1 MKTNEKMKKISCVL
15 VGILF
20 CISGYAQMTVLS
32 NGNVGVGVANPLSK
46 FAVNDSGN
54 VKHSLW
60 VRNTSLIN
68 DGVAIRSY
76 INTPAP
82 NTSNNRYTSV
92 LGTITCGNGWSLG
105 LVGMSTNSTPQ
116 STGRSYGVMG
126 EARNATPGYNY
137 GVYGLLNG
145 SNNGAAIY
153 GASIGNT
160 DEDTEGNFAGYFK
173 GRVYMSDK
181 LSIGNKNSQ
190 YSVDVSG
197 SVRAYAFL
205 TSSDSCLKENVKD
218 IDQNQI
224 STLMKI
230 RGVSYDLKK
239 TKKGVQN
246 SQKSYSGDSIET
258 TQITSENENE
268 VFSRKHTGFLAQE
281 VQQVYPELVYKDE
294 KGLLSVDYIGFI
306 PMIVEALKKQEATI
320 SSQARC
326 IDSLIVALG
335 KSGGSV
341 KNTNGFTSLLYDNV
355 PNPFSTTT
363 KIPFYIDD
371 NAKTALIRIYNNQGL
386 MVKSIAIDSR
396 GDGYI
401 SIEKSDLNVGVYS
414 YTLFVDGLVVDS
426 KRMVSSN

>member
-1 MKTNEKMKKISCVL
+1 MKTNEQMKKISCVL

-46 FAVNDSGN
+46 FAIQDTGN
-54 VKHSLW
+54 
-60 VRNTSLIN
+60 
-68 DGVAIRSY
+68 A
-76 INTPAP
+76 
-82 NTSNNRYTSV
+82 
-92 LGTITCGNGWSLG
+92 TITLW
-105 LVGMSTNSTPQ
+105 
-116 STGRSYGVMG
+116 
-126 EARNATPGYNY
+126 ARNATPSGGIAIRAYSPSNMGILSSATCGTTYQTKGLCGVSQNATPQSYGCAY
-137 GVYGLLNG
+137 GVYGTA
-145 SNNGAAIY
+145 NNAASGRNYGVFGRISGQTYGAAIY
-153 GASIGNT
+153 GVARGINSDGIIL
-160 DEDTEGNFAGYFK
+160 EDDYAGYFEGK
-173 GRVYMSDK
+173 VNIS
-181 LSIGNKNSQ
+181 KNLTVNYVSSG

-197 SVRAYAFL
+197 SVRAVAFL

-258 TQITSENENE
+258 TEMNTENENE

-294 KGLLSVDYIGFI
+294 KGMLSVDYVGFI

-320 SSQARC
+320 SSQAKC
-326 IDSLIVALG
+326 IDSLIVALS

-341 KNTNGFTSLLYDNV
+341 KSTNSFTSLLYDNV
-355 PNPFSTTT
+355 PNPFSTST

-386 MVKSIAIDSR
+386 MVKSIVIDSR
-396 GDGYI
+396 GDGSI

-426 KRMVSSN
+426 KRMILTN

>member
-1 MKTNEKMKKISCVL
+1 MKTNEQMKKISCVL

-20 CISGYAQMTVLS
+20 CISGYAQMAVLS

-46 FAVNDSGN
+46 FAIQDTGN
-54 VKHSLW
+54 ATITLW
-60 VRNTSLIN
+60 ARNTTPSGGI
-68 DGVAIRSY
+68 AIRAYS
-76 INTPAP
+76 P
-82 NTSNNRYTSV
+82 SNM
-92 LGTITCGNGWSLG
+92 GTLSTVTCGTTYQSMGIC
-105 LVGMSTNSTPQ
+105 GMSQNATPQ
-116 STGRSYGVMG
+116 SYGL
-126 EARNATPGYNY
+126 AY
-137 GVYGLLNG
+137 GVYGLAKHGASGRNYG
-145 SNNGAAIY
+145 VFGKIVDSDGAAIY
-153 GASIGNT
+153 GSVYSDGIN
-160 DEDTEGNFAGYFK
+160 TEGKYAGYFQGK
-173 GRVYMSDK
+173 VNITEN
-181 LSIGNKNSQ
+181 LTVGNVGSG

-258 TQITSENENE
+258 TEMNTENENE

-326 IDSLIVALG
+326 IDSLIVVLG

-341 KNTNGFTSLLYDNV
+341 KSTNIFTSLLYDNV

-363 KIPFYIDD
+363 KIPFYIEE
-371 NAKTALIRIYNNQGL
+371 NAKNALIRIYNNQGL
-386 MVKSIAIDSR
+386 IVKSIVIDSR
-396 GDGYI
+396 GDGSI